1 MGGLT
6 AKLAVDCGERVV
18 QLRQVDDV
26 LFGDGEPALEIF
38 FAKADRAVAPVLGKH
53 GQAMGPADDGPGSVH
68 AAGAV
73 FQQGARTE
81 RIGMAGSVLNPA
93 PHLRRQFLQRQS
105 QRHGFNGIDRN
116 MNPAAIAGTP
126 LGAGNLILMPADD
139 PAAVPIHFRDPFSI
153 VF

>member
-1 MGGLT
+1 VGGLT

-26 LFGDGEPALEIF
+26 FFGDGEPALEIF

-68 AAGAV
+68 ATGAV
-73 FQQGARTE
+73 FQQRARTE
-81 RIGMAGSVLNPA
+81 RIGMAGSVLNTA

-116 MNPAAIAGTP
+116 KYPAAIAGTP
-126 LGAGNLILMPADD
+126 FGTGNLIFTPADD
-139 PAAVPIHFRDPFSI
+139 SAAAPIHISDPFSI